1 MCYFRLVLRRGP
13 SNVVSKDATCGSH
26 IYVYSTELY
35 SRNPDPD
42 LQAGELCLG
51 ACHTSSRLIAHK
63 VWLAIFVGG
72 AFEFPF
78 LHKVLSQESRRRFVH
93 CDLHFYGKDH
103 RSFRSAE
110 QHSRDSRPGR
120 KETGVCSFTGGVR

>member
-1 MCYFRLVLRRGP
+1 MVHTF
-13 SNVVSKDATCGSH
+13 
-26 IYVYSTELY
+26 YVYSTELY
-35 SRNPDPD
+35 SRTPDPD
-42 LQAGELCLG
+42 LQVGELCLG

-78 LHKVLSQESRRRFVH
+78 LHRALSQGSRRRFVH

-110 QHSRDSRPGR
+110 QHSRDSRPDVKKPAFAALQEMLDEVR
-120 KETGVCSFTGGVR
+120 GGTHSLHESRLTI